1 MIHTVQDPK
10 KSETSTAMHF
20 ATELIDI
27 YPRVVAIQLPANG
40 NTSLHRNVRVKDQP
54 CLGGADAL
62 VLKKLFKKTLTKSLD
77 ESLLQSLPQPF
88 CEFDITN
95 ADNCIEHLRLV
106 AKQS

>member
-1 MIHTVQDPK
+1 MIHTVENPK
-10 KSETSTAMHF
+10 KSETSTAMHS

-54 CLGGADAL
+54 CLSGADAL
-62 VLKKLFKKTLTKSLD
+62 VPQKFFKKTHT
-77 ESLLQSLPQPF
+77 LQSLPQPF

>member
-1 MIHTVQDPK
+1 MIHTVQDLK
-10 KSETSTAMHF
+10 MSETSMAMHF

-54 CLGGADAL
+54 CLSGADAL
-62 VLKKLFKKTLTKSLD
+62 VPQKLFKKILTKSLD
-77 ESLLQSLPQPF
+77 DSLLQSLPQPF

>member
-27 YPRVVAIQLPANG
+27 YPRVDAIQLPGNG
-40 NTSLHRNVRVKDQP
+40 STSLHRNVKVKGQP

-62 VLKKLFKKTLTKSLD
+62 VLKKIFAKILNQTFDK
-77 ESLLQSLPQPF
+77 SLLQSLPQPF
-88 CEFDITN
+88 REFDIIN

-106 AKQS
+106 AKQP